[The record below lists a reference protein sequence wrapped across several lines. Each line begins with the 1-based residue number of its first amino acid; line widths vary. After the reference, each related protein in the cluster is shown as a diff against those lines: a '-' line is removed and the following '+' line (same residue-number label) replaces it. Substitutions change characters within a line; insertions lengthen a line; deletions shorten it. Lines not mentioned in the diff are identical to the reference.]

1 VIAFYLPGGY
11 PVHLFSLLVGA
22 GSALGLAWAAYQAP
36 EKAVL
41 NILDAGLSILAGAAV
56 GGRAVYVAA
65 HWEYFQGAV
74 PEAFQI
80 SRGGSAWLGALLGGV
95 IGLVIYS
102 ALTKQSLGSLADQ
115 LLPLG
120 LTLATAIWL
129 ACWLDGVAY
138 GHESASWWALPAGD
152 EWGVVKSRL
161 PLAQIG
167 ALVCL
172 AIFWLVERLRSYFRV
187 PGQAALLAL
196 LLLSLQMLLISLLR
210 ADPAPTWGAV
220 RLETAAAAFI
230 AVATLLTFS
239 AVIFRSRKKVE
250 LAKQPLASGGS

>member
-11 PVHLFSLLVGA
+11 PVYLFSLLLGA
-22 GSALGLAWAAYQAP
+22 GSALGLAWAAYQTQ

-41 NILDAGLSILAGAAV
+41 NVLDAGLSVLAGAAV
-56 GGRAVYVAA
+56 GSRAVYVGA
-65 HWEYFQGAV
+65 HWGYFQGAV

-80 SRGGSAWLGALLGGV
+80 YRGGSAWLGALLGGV

-102 ALTKQSLGSLADQ
+102 ALSKKSLGSLADQ

-129 ACWLDGVAY
+129 ACWLDGLAY
-138 GHESASWWALPAGD
+138 GFESTSWWALPAGD
-152 EWGVVKSRL
+152 EWGVVRSRL
-161 PLAQIG
+161 PLAQFG

-172 AIFWLVERLRSYFRV
+172 VIFWLVERLRSFFRV
-187 PGQAALLAL
+187 PGQATLLAL
-196 LLLSLQMLLISLLR
+196 LLLSLEMLLISILR

-220 RLETAAAAFI
+220 RLETAAAA
-230 AVATLLTFS
+230 VAFTTLLAFYV
-239 AVIFRSRKKVE
+239 VILRSRKKAE
-250 LAKQPLASGGS
+250 LTKQPS